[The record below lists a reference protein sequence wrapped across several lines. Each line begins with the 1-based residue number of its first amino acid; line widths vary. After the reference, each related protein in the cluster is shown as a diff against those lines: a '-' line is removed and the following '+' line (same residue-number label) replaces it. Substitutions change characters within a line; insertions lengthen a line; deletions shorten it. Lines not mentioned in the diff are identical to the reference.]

1 MQHILVNVYNEILN
15 ESRSKTIVIS
25 SGRLN
30 DAGELWMETGTVLR
44 KLFEGLADFMVGHY
58 QRSTLTCRCCPRICR
73 LPTPGFVNDR
83 LFGVCR
89 RGGRLWADNADNAGI
104 PSNRNQSRLLPPQR
118 VPSPKAEVTNGF
130 YPCARRG

>member
-30 DAGELWMETGTVLR
+30 DAGELWLETGTVLR
-44 KLFEGLADFMVGHY
+44 KLFEGLADFMVEHY
-58 QRSTLTCRCCPRICR
+58 QRSTWTCRFYLRICR
-73 LPTPGFVNDR
+73 LPTPGFVR

-89 RGGRLWADNADNAGI
+89 RGGRLWPDNADNVGI

-118 VPSPKAEVTNGF
+118 VSSPKAEVTNGF